1 MAYDIPATTMS
12 LLAGSSVGAPD
23 YKKFGGNLTTGG
35 ISEDKNRVNAL
46 NYSDQEAFGAGD
58 LSGAMRQQSNI
69 MFKPKVIPGMNPII
83 SSTPG
88 VSWDNRSGSDYRY
101 KGFPP
106 MVSGGTADASISG
119 TTARRSS
126 GSGDDEVK
134 AIDYTNTDPNYWKK
148 IASTRASEVWVP
160 NLEKKGGA
168 EETGAAAKV
177 YIGRASGSNWG
188 AARSSPKTTAI
199 TTGSKPRS
207 GAPPQR
213 TSSEK
218 RRMWESDR

>member
-23 YKKFGGNLTTGG
+23 YKKFGGDLTTGG

-69 MFKPKVIPGMNPII
+69 MFEPKVIPGMNPII

-106 MVSGGTADASISG
+106 IASGGTADASISG

-126 GSGDDEVK
+126 GGGDEVK

-168 EETGAAAKV
+168 EETGAAAKA
-177 YIGRASGSNWG
+177 YIGRASGSNWR

-199 TTGSKPRS
+199 TTGSRPRS
-207 GAPPQR
+207 GALPQR

-218 RRMWESDR
+218 RRMWESDL